1 MANTAP
7 PMTVLEVKKIFEP
20 GLHFVGGTRGLILNV
35 GQRGSRSLILRF
47 TASNGKRRD
56 MGLGSY
62 PDVGRHTSARD
73 CEPFARSRGLL

>member
-35 GQRGSRSLILRF
+35 GQRGSRS
-47 TASNGKRRD
+47 
-56 MGLGSY
+56 
-62 PDVGRHTSARD
+62 
-73 CEPFARSRGLL
+73 